1 VISEANVEFTAGKGY
16 EQLESALAALVS
28 RFDTHVEGAEKG
40 RLAADLSELFD
51 EMYSNLRDL
60 AQILRSC
67 DAPIIFHAASLMD
80 DTLQHLVY
88 LSEDAGKQKKERRDE
103 FEKHLSW
110 FTYLPGWFVHYAPTL
125 KTHTR
130 LRRWRTFL

>member
-1 VISEANVEFTAGKGY
+1 VDSDSSNVVARNYERINAAGK
-16 EQLESALAALVS
+16 
-28 RFDTHVEGAEKG
+28 
-40 RLAADLSELFD
+40 RLMAQRQSQSVVFIMD
-51 EMYSNLRDL
+51 
-60 AQILRSC
+60 QILRSC

-110 FTYLPGWFVHYAPTL
+110 FTYLPGWFVHYAPTF